1 MSSGKV
7 PWPRACARARGVKR
21 GEAAVLVPRE
31 AVIDVARVNVIS
43 RGGPRRGDAGP
54 AYRALE
60 GACTRAWNIECSDGA
75 VRGAHEA
82 VIDVARIK
90 VRSRESPAELMNPG
104 KVP

>member
-1 MSSGKV
+1 M
-7 PWPRACARARGVKR
+7 PAQGVKR

-75 VRGAHEA
+75 VRGAHKA
-82 VIDVARIK
+82 VIDVAPSRYAP
-90 VRSRESPAELMNPG
+90 VRAPAELMNPG